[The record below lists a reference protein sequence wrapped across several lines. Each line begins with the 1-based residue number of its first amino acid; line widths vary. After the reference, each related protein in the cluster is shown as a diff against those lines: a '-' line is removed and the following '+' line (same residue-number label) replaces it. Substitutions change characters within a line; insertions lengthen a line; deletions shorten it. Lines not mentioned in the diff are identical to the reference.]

1 MRCADGL
8 FRSREALRAEILV
21 LHHQLS
27 VPLRKSRKPVAFSNI
42 DRLVFVRRYPLAPK
56 VLAALI

>member
-1 MRCADGL
+1 
-8 FRSREALRAEILV
+8 
-21 LHHQLS
+21 
-27 VPLRKSRKPVAFSNI
+27 VAFSNI